1 MNANR
6 LFRTSSGRAWLW
18 RSIGLILTIGFLLSG
33 SMVGAGE
40 PTPPRE
46 TTIPD
51 NGLVE
56 VQETKAP
63 AITNTKL
70 DSSLNQLL
78 DIHRNKGMTRSQ
90 TFATTRAMV
99 LEGDSV
105 QVVIVTTPQA
115 VDKLTETV
123 ISLGGEVQGHYE
135 GHLQALV
142 PIDSLESLAEQ
153 QHVQRIRE
161 PSQPI
166 TLELTEIGSAIT
178 EGVTVSNVAAW
189 HTAGYNGAGVRVAVI
204 DIGFT
209 NYSTL
214 LGSDLPSS
222 VVTFDWTIPGTP
234 SSAHGTA
241 CAEIVHDMAPGASID
256 LHKISTDVEL
266 GLAVSQAISDGVDI
280 ISMSLGWTLD
290 GPGDGTGYLASI
302 VADARSHGIFY
313 ATAAG
318 NEAEVTWAGNYVDSG
333 YNDYHAWN
341 GASVW
346 YNFMGSFPN
355 NCVIPPD
362 YPLRAGLH
370 WDDWGAVDQDYN
382 LHLYRWPGGSDI
394 YRVAS
399 STNTQNGVA
408 GQTPEE
414 YISYTAGLH
423 WDDWGAVDQDYNL
436 HLYRWPGGSTI
447 FRVASSTNTQN
458 GGPGQTPEE
467 YIGYT
472 AAGGNCY
479 AWVVER
485 VSSNRDVCLR
495 LRAPKTGHLNYWTT
509 SRSIGFPADSP
520 DAVTVGAVDVNS
532 PYSLEIYSSQ
542 GPTFGTSGVCS
553 GGSTKPDIVAYANVS
568 TASYGTAVFN
578 GTSAATPHVAGASAL
593 VKQFFPA
600 YTVDQLQNYLE
611 SEALDLGA
619 PGKDNL
625 YGWGRLYLLSIKH
638 SVYMP
643 WILKN
648 HP

>member
-1 MNANR
+1 
-6 LFRTSSGRAWLW
+6 
-18 RSIGLILTIGFLLSG
+18 
-33 SMVGAGE
+33 MVGAGE

-414 YISYTAGLH
+414 YISYTTEG
-423 WDDWGAVDQDYNL
+423 W
-436 HLYRWPGGSTI
+436 
-447 FRVASSTNTQN
+447 
-458 GGPGQTPEE
+458 
-467 YIGYT
+467 
-472 AAGGNCY
+472 NCY

-485 VSSNRDVCLR
+485 VSSDRDVCLR

-509 SRSIGFPADSP
+509 SRSITFPADSQ
-520 DAVTVGAVDVNS
+520 DAVTVGAVDVDS
-532 PYSLEIYSSQ
+532 PYSLENYSSQ
-542 GPTFGTSGVCS
+542 GPTFGASGVCTE
-553 GGSTKPDIVAYANVS
+553 GSTKPDIVAYANVS
-568 TASYGTAVFN
+568 TVSYGSTGFN

-593 VKQFFPA
+593 VKQLYPA
-600 YTVDQLQNYLE
+600 YTVTQLQNYLE
-611 SEALDLGA
+611 SETLDLGT

-625 YGWGRLYLLSIKH
+625 YGWGRLYLSSIEHKL
-638 SVYMP
+638 YMP
-643 WILKN
+643 LIFQN
-648 HP
+648 PP

>member
-6 LFRTSSGRAWLW
+6 LFKTSSGRAWLW
-18 RSIGLILTIGFLLSG
+18 RSIGLILTVGFLLSG

-40 PTPPRE
+40 PTPPPE
-46 TTIPD
+46 MTLPD

-56 VQETKAP
+56 AQETKAP
-63 AITNTKL
+63 AITNPKL

-90 TFATTRAMV
+90 TFATTHGMV
-99 LEGDSV
+99 LAGDRV

-115 VDKLTETV
+115 IGKLTDTV
-123 ISLGGEVQGHYE
+123 TSLGGEVQGHYE
-135 GHLQALV
+135 GHLQAQV

-153 QHVQRIRE
+153 QHVQLIRE

-166 TLELTEIGSAIT
+166 TQVLTELGSATT
-178 EGVTVSNVAAW
+178 EGVAASNVANW
-189 HTAGYNGAGVRVAVI
+189 HTAGYNGTGVRVAVI
-204 DIGFT
+204 DVGFT
-209 NYSTL
+209 NYDTL

-222 VVTFDWTIPGTP
+222 VGTYDWTGTGIDGDK
-234 SSAHGTA
+234 HGTA

-256 LHKISTDVEL
+256 LHKISTEVEL
-266 GLAVSQAISDGVDI
+266 GLAVSQTISDGVDI
-280 ISMSLGWTLD
+280 ISISLGWTLD

-318 NEAEVTWAGNYVDSG
+318 NEAEVTWAGNYVNYSG
-333 YNDYHAWN
+333 TNDYHAWD

-346 YNFMGSFPN
+346 YNFMGSSPGSCINFPTG
-355 NCVIPPD
+355 

-370 WDDWGAVDQDYN
+370 WDNWGDAVDQDYN
-382 LHLYRWPGGSDI
+382 LHLYSWPLVESTI

-399 STNTQNGVA
+399 STNTQNG
-408 GQTPEE
+408 GPDQTPEE
-414 YISYTAGLH
+414 GISYTA
-423 WDDWGAVDQDYNL
+423 
-436 HLYRWPGGSTI
+436 T
-447 FRVASSTNTQN
+447 
-458 GGPGQTPEE
+458 
-467 YIGYT
+467 
-472 AAGGNCY
+472 GGNCY

-509 SRSIGFPADSP
+509 SRSISFPADSQ

-532 PYSLEIYSSQ
+532 PYSLENYSSQ

-568 TASYGTAVFN
+568 TVSYGSGEFKFN

-593 VKQFFPA
+593 VKQLYPA

-611 SEALDLGA
+611 GDALDLGA
-619 PGKDNL
+619 PGKDNR
-625 YGWGRLYLLSIKH
+625 YGWGRLYLFSSIKH
-638 SVYMP
+638 YIP
-643 WILKN
+643 LILN
-648 HP
+648 NPP

>member
-1 MNANR
+1 MNVNR
-6 LFRTSSGRAWLW
+6 LFKTPSGRALLW
-18 RSIGLILTIGFLLSG
+18 RSIGLILTVGFLLSG
-33 SMVGAGE
+33 CMVGTEE
-40 PTPPRE
+40 PAPPE
-46 TTIPD
+46 MTLPVD
-51 NGLVE
+51 DLVE
-56 VQETKAP
+56 VQETKP
-63 AITNTKL
+63 PVITNPKL

-78 DIHRNKGMTRSQ
+78 DAYRNDGMAEAQS
-90 TFATTRAMV
+90 FATTHGMV
-99 LEGDSV
+99 LEGDRV
-105 QVVIVTTPQA
+105 QVVIVTTSQA
-115 VDKLTETV
+115 IDKLTETV
-123 ISLGGEVQGHYE
+123 TSLGGEVQGHYE
-135 GHLQALV
+135 GYLQALV

-153 QHVQRIRE
+153 QLVQLIRE

-166 TLELTEIGSAIT
+166 TQVLTELGSATT
-178 EGVTVSNVAAW
+178 EGVAASNVTDW
-189 HTAGYNGAGVRVAVI
+189 HTAGYNGTGVRVAVI

-214 LGSDLPSS
+214 LGSDLPGS
-222 VVTFDWTIPGTP
+222 VGTYDWTGTGIGG
-234 SSAHGTA
+234 SEHGTA

-266 GLAVSQAISDGVDI
+266 GLAVSQTISDGVDI
-280 ISMSLGWTLD
+280 ISMSLGWTID

-302 VADARSHGIFY
+302 VADARSNGIFY

-318 NEAEVTWAGNYVDSG
+318 NEAEVTWAGNYVNSG
-333 YNDYHAWN
+333 TNDYHAWD
-341 GASVW
+341 GASEW
-346 YNFMGSFPN
+346 DNFMESSPGNCNVFP
-355 NCVIPPD
+355 PG
-362 YPLRAGLH
+362 YPLR
-370 WDDWGAVDQDYN
+370 
-382 LHLYRWPGGSDI
+382 
-394 YRVAS
+394 
-399 STNTQNGVA
+399 
-408 GQTPEE
+408 
-414 YISYTAGLH
+414 AGLH